1 MERKKAALHLKGELW
16 HRWRGVS
23 VMGGATVFPRHI
35 FHLHRNYSDTMAALQ
50 TSPYLTCPFFYYSM
64 KKWRH
69 NSWKTLGKPRR
80 KSQPAFLH

>member
-1 MERKKAALHLKGELW
+1 MERKKAALHLQGELW

-50 TSPYLTCPFFYYSM
+50 TSPYLTCLFFLLQYEEM
-64 KKWRH
+64 ETQQLENTR
-69 NSWKTLGKPRR
+69 
-80 KSQPAFLH
+80 